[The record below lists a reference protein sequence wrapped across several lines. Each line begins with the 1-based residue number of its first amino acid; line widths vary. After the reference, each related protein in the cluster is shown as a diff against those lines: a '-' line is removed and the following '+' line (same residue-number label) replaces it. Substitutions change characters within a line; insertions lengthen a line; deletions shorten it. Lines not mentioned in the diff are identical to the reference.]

1 MSTVHSNRAL
11 ITWSSVDNDGEAIRC
26 NSDVSRVDEGE
37 DPMTDFTNLPAD
49 VPVPEDD
56 GAADRLPGRTMPPL
70 ALRSTGD
77 ATVYLDALGA
87 GRTVLY
93 IYPLTGRPG
102 TDLPEGWDSIP
113 GARGCT
119 PETCGFRD
127 HHQELLAAGAVQ
139 VFGLSTQD
147 TDYQREVV
155 ERLDLPFEMLSDPDR
170 TLAQAL
176 DLPTFHVGGLTF
188 YKRLT
193 LIVRDNVIEHVF
205 YPIFPPNE
213 HADQV
218 LTWLRDNPYP

>member
-1 MSTVHSNRAL
+1 MGGDPPQHDVSQ
-11 ITWSSVDNDGEAIRC
+11 VDDGE
-26 NSDVSRVDEGE
+26 DL
-37 DPMTDFTNLPAD
+37 MTDFTNLPAD

-56 GAADRLPGRTMPPL
+56 GAADHLPGRTMPSL

-77 ATVYLDALGA
+77 ATVSLDALGA

-93 IYPLTGRPG
+93 VYPLTGRPG

-127 HHQELLAAGAVQ
+127 HYQELLAAGAVQ

-147 TDYQREVV
+147 TDYQHEVV

-170 TLAQAL
+170 TLARAL
-176 DLPTFHVGGLTF
+176 DLPTFQVSGLTL

-193 LIVRDNVIEHVF
+193 LIVRDDVIEHVF